1 MARKKRSG
9 SKRSVKK
16 GTVGREMSEMSSD
29 IGAGRAKLDKEM
41 SKAGI
46 DYKKLAGAIITII
59 GIILVVLNLT
69 AVLLA
74 FVGFVL
80 VYFGIKMLGYDVHR
94 VLQS

>member
-1 MARKKRSG
+1 MAKRKKSRKSA
-9 SKRSVKK
+9 KR
-16 GTVGREMSEMSSD
+16 GAVGRGVSEMSGDFS
-29 IGAGRAKLDKEM
+29 AGRAKLDKEM

-59 GIILVVLNLT
+59 GVVLIVLNLT

-80 VYFGIKMLGYDVHR
+80 VYFGIKMLGYNVHKA
-94 VLQS
+94 LQS

>member
-1 MARKKRSG
+1 MAKKRSK
-9 SKRSVKK
+9 SRK
-16 GTVGREMSEMSSD
+16 GARKGAVGRELSEMSDD
-29 IGAGRAKLDKEM
+29 IGAGRAKLDREM

-80 VYFGIKMLGYDVHR
+80 VYFGIKMLGYNIHNA
-94 VLQS
+94 LQS